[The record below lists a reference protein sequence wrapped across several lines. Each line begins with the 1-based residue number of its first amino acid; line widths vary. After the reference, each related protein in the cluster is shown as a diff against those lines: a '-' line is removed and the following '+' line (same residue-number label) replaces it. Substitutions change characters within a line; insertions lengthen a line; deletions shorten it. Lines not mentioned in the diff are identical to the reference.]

1 MENTSTVFLN
11 LLPNDETTSMLTQEK
26 ILTLLNSDLTLI
38 IKDDYPT
45 GDIDTNVPEKAK
57 NYIILV
63 TFPTEI
69 VENIKKLQKLTTWNH
84 EAKFMVVVTERFADQ
99 FEMEVVVSG
108 TFKLFFDY
116 SILNVYVLI
125 QNLEVDNLLQTF
137 IWHPYD
143 DNSCSNILSFKYG
156 GEPYVSHKF
165 PNHHRRKPLFPSS
178 HFSEE
183 NSVFTQTFFFHFTPS
198 SARLPCFHHF
208 ADQTKTSNL
217 ETLDECEMFSNGTSN
232 STAKA
237 SAFGDDDD
245 DDDADDEAESEDS
258 KSADVEGGG
267 GGSDGG
273 LATDG
278 NNTTID
284 NNIKSVDIN
293 ASSEHKF
300 VWREMKAELPRLPD
314 RFHQCPLTI
323 TTPIWE
329 PFVYGTREMATGGI
343 EVLLIEVIAEKLDM
357 NATFRVI
364 DDATAFSTITEDE
377 ETGFYSDLIKRKVDI
392 MIGGLY
398 DNKVSRK
405 LLSTTIPYDSDEMTW
420 CVQKSGLRPNW
431 MNVFAIFD
439 IMLW

>member
-1 MENTSTVFLN
+1 M
-11 LLPNDETTSMLTQEK
+11 LPSL
-26 ILTLLNSDLTLI
+26 
-38 IKDDYPT
+38 
-45 GDIDTNVPEKAK
+45 
-57 NYIILV
+57 
-63 TFPTEI
+63 
-69 VENIKKLQKLTTWNH
+69 
-84 EAKFMVVVTERFADQ
+84 RR
-99 FEMEVVVSG
+99 
-108 TFKLFFDY
+108 
-116 SILNVYVLI
+116 
-125 QNLEVDNLLQTF
+125 
-137 IWHPYD
+137 
-143 DNSCSNILSFKYG
+143 
-156 GEPYVSHKF
+156 
-165 PNHHRRKPLFPSS
+165 PN
-178 HFSEE
+178 
-183 NSVFTQTFFFHFTPS
+183 
-198 SARLPCFHHF
+198 
-208 ADQTKTSNL
+208 KTSNL

-245 DDDADDEAESEDS
+245 DDDADEESESEGS

-267 GGSDGG
+267 DGSDGG

-284 NNIKSVDIN
+284 NSIKSVEIN